1 MSEAADSQARPTDPV
16 GRALYPVTWTVALLG
31 GGVLCAM
38 AVLTLVSVI
47 GRDFFN
53 APVMGDFEL
62 IAIGTGV
69 AVFAF
74 LPHCQ
79 LVRENVIVD
88 FFLSHASFGLRTFF
102 DIIGNLLYAAIITL
116 LTWRSTLGS
125 IGLYEADEMTL
136 ILEIPRWW
144 TLPAAMLCLVLLLV
158 VCVYTIVRSYN
169 ELRRGRS
176 IQ

>member
-1 MSEAADSQARPTDPV
+1 MSDSADTDARPTDPV
-16 GRALYPVTWTVALLG
+16 GRALYPVTRAVALIG
-31 GGVLCAM
+31 GVVLCAM
-38 AVLTLVSVI
+38 AVLTVVSVI
-47 GRDFFN
+47 GRYFFN

-69 AVFAF
+69 SVFAF

-88 FFLSHASFGLRTFF
+88 FFLSHAPFRLQTLC
-102 DIIGNLLYAAIITL
+102 DTVGNLTYAAIIML

-125 IGLYEADEMTL
+125 ISLYEADEMTL

-158 VCVYTIVRSYN
+158 VCVYTTVRSYN
-169 ELRRGRS
+169 EMRQGRPL
-176 IQ
+176 